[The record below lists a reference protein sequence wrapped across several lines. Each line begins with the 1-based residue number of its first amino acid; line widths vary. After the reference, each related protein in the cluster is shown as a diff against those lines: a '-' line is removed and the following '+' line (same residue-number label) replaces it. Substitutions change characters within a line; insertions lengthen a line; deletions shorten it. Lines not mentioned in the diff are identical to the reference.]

1 MPLPRAG
8 TPTTRAQAPDP
19 SGPRR
24 RACALLILACG
35 LLAAATG
42 VAEAR
47 LAVTDKLST
56 YRRASSAE
64 RIDLATRLAKS
75 FSALSPRLDRD
86 YFIRCLEET
95 VNIGDPRDLE
105 LDAAVR
111 LCVAAVPE

>member
-1 MPLPRAG
+1 M
-8 TPTTRAQAPDP
+8 PTTRARTPMVFATTRL
-19 SGPRR
+19 RR
-24 RACALLILACG
+24 TGALVLACALLGG
-35 LLAAATG
+35 LTG

-47 LAVTDKLST
+47 LSVTDKLST
-56 YRRASSAE
+56 YRRASSE
-64 RIDLATRLAKS
+64 DRIDLANRLAKS

>member
-1 MPLPRAG
+1 MPLCRAV
-8 TPTTRAQAPDP
+8 PATRL
-19 SGPRR
+19 G
-24 RACALLILACG
+24 RARLHRIGVLLLTCG
-35 LLAAATG
+35 FLG
-42 VAEAR
+42 GSVGGAEAR
-47 LAVTDKLST
+47 LSVTDKLST
-56 YRRASSAE
+56 YRRASSAD
-64 RIDLATRLAKS
+64 RIDLANRLAKS

>member
-8 TPTTRAQAPDP
+8 TPTTRAPERSLSP
-19 SGPRR
+19 NGR
-24 RACALLILACG
+24 RASAWLLACAI
-35 LLAAATG
+35 LAAATG
-42 VAEAR
+42 AAQAR
-47 LAVTDKLST
+47 LSVTDRLST

-64 RIDLATRLAKS
+64 RIDLAARLAKS

-95 VNIGDPRDLE
+95 ANIGDPRDLE

>member
-1 MPLPRAG
+1 MSLRRAAPSTLTRHRRHRAG
-8 TPTTRAQAPDP
+8 
-19 SGPRR
+19 
-24 RACALLILACG
+24 ALLIACG
-35 LLAAATG
+35 LLGSLTG

-47 LAVTDKLST
+47 LSVTDKLST
-56 YRRASSAE
+56 YRRASSE
-64 RIDLATRLAKS
+64 DRIDLANRLAKS
-75 FSALSPRLDRD
+75 FSSLSPRLDRD